1 MGRFLRGA
9 LVMVVVL
16 AALAGNAGHRIYHD
30 YQDTLQRRFA
40 MVRDMARL
48 VDDHVHRTVHTADVA
63 LDQTAAMVA
72 EAGGPQK
79 VRDLKHWTRL
89 REYAAQV
96 EGADAIWI
104 YDADGRAVL
113 ESASFPNRIADFA
126 DPSGLEA
133 LRGGA
138 RLHVGAAQTV
148 RSGGQ
153 PPVFPVSRPLYD
165 DEGRFV
171 GMASATIRVDSLT
184 DFYALLGVEFDPLI
198 GVYGPAGEVIAR
210 RPATLESAGK
220 SVAGGLLFQ
229 SKLREAPE
237 GQFLLQS
244 VLDGVSRIAAYR
256 TVRDYGLVV
265 LTGIGRDEAMADWR
279 TRTLHTVLETIV
291 GLLAILAML
300 GWGLRY
306 LDRERKAQVALAEAH
321 SAVERTSAERDETAR
336 LAAELD
342 KARDMAETAR
352 RAAEA
357 ANHDKSEFLAGLSHE
372 LRTPLNAVIGFS
384 DLIAREAEGPV
395 GTPSYR
401 QYAANVRDSGQH
413 VLELINEILDHAR
426 AEAGALTLE
435 EGPCDL
441 EDAADFAV
449 RMLTPRAEHAGVLL
463 SAVVEPAV
471 RNLHG
476 DDRRIRQILL
486 NLIANAVKYTPSG
499 GSVTLSAALDDGMPV
514 IRVIDTGLGIPA
526 EDIDRVLE
534 PFARAGNAASREAE
548 GTGLGLPLTKRLVEL
563 HGGTLALR
571 STLGVGT
578 TVTVRLP
585 ASRLLPAEPAP
596 REAGTPPVGPA
607 ATQNSVP
614 DLTPDTAVNFAAPP
628 PAPAA
633 VPSWPPSSGPLSVL
647 LVDDDPTVRDM
658 VAGLLRGWGHR
669 VIAAANANEA
679 LVVLDG
685 PEPLDLLLS
694 DVVMPPG
701 MDGTELARHA
711 ARMRPGLPVLLA
723 SGFAAH
729 AAGTP
734 SAFGPD
740 VAMIAKPFAI
750 DDLRRQ
756 LARIAA
762 RQGGA
767 ARPATAAGLPSPSP
781 AARPAAHPTAP
792 ATEERSPGPL
802 RLLIAEDLAINRE
815 LLAALFR
822 DSGYAIDLVAD
833 GAAAVE
839 AVEAGDYDLVLMD
852 VQMPGM
858 DGLEASRAIRAMPP
872 PRGDLPILA
881 LTAGSSQ
888 EERRECREAGMNG
901 HVGKPYDREVL
912 LRQVARMLD
921 ATRSR
926 TGTA

>member
-1 MGRFLRGA
+1 
-9 LVMVVVL
+9 MVVVL

-30 YQDTLQRRFA
+30 YQDTLQRSFA

-48 VDDHVHRTVHTADVA
+48 VDDHVHRTVRTADVA

-89 REYAAQV
+89 REYAAQL

-126 DPSGLEA
+126 DPAGLDA

-153 PPVFPVSRPLYD
+153 PPVFAVSRPLYD

-171 GMASATIRVDSLT
+171 GMASATIRMDTLT

-198 GVYGPAGEVIAR
+198 GVYGPAGELIAR
-210 RPATLESAGK
+210 RPATEASAGK
-220 SVAGGLLFQ
+220 AVAGGLLFQ

-237 GQFLLQS
+237 GQLLLPS
-244 VLDGVSRIAAYR
+244 VLNGVLRIVAYR

-265 LTGIGRDEAMADWR
+265 LAGIGRDEAMAEWR
-279 TRTLHTVLETIV
+279 THTLHTVLETVV
-291 GLLAILAML
+291 GLLAVLAML

-306 LDRERKAQVALAEAH
+306 LDRERKAQVALAEARN
-321 SAVERTSAERDETAR
+321 AVERTSAERDETAR

-357 ANHDKSEFLAGLSHE
+357 ANHAKGEFLAGLSHE

-426 AEAGALTLE
+426 AEAGALTIE

-463 SAVVEPAV
+463 SAAVAPAV
-471 RNLHG
+471 RNLRG

-486 NLIANAVKYTPSG
+486 NLIANGVKYTPSG
-499 GSVTLSAALDDGMPV
+499 GSVTLSAALDDGAPV

-526 EDIDRVLE
+526 EDLDRVLE
-534 PFARAGNAASREAE
+534 PFTRAGNAERKVE
-548 GTGLGLPLTKRLVEL
+548 GAGLGLPLTKRLVEL
-563 HGGTLALR
+563 HGGTLELR

-585 ASRLLPAEPAP
+585 ASRLLPAESAP
-596 REAGTPPVGPA
+596 GEAGMPPVGPA
-607 ATQNSVP
+607 TPLGAP
-614 DLTPDTAVNFAAPP
+614 LDAPLGAPLGIAPDTAPP
-628 PAPAA
+628 PAVPAP
-633 VPSWPPSSGPLSVL
+633 VPSWPPPSGPLSVL

-685 PEPLDLLLS
+685 HEPLDLLLS

-767 ARPATAAGLPSPSP
+767 AQPAIAAVQLSP
-781 AARPAAHPTAP
+781 AARSADCSPGRSPERSP
-792 ATEERSPGPL
+792 ERSPGPP
-802 RLLIAEDLAINRE
+802 RLLIAEDLPINRE

-822 DSGYAIDLVAD
+822 DSGYAVDLVAD

-852 VQMPGM
+852 VQMPGT

-872 PRGDLPILA
+872 PRGALPILA
-881 LTAGSSQ
+881 LTAGTSE
-888 EERRECREAGMNG
+888 EERRDCREAGMNG
-901 HVGKPYDREVL
+901 HIGKPYDREIL
-912 LRQVARMLD
+912 LRQIARTLD

-926 TGTA
+926 TGVA

>member
-48 VDDHVHRTVHTADVA
+48 VDDHVHRTVRTADIA

-72 EAGGPQK
+72 EAGGPQH

-96 EGADAIWI
+96 EGADAVWI
-104 YDADGRAVL
+104 YDADGRPVL
-113 ESASFPNRIADFA
+113 ESASFPSRIADFA
-126 DPSGLEA
+126 DPAGLA
-133 LRGGA
+133 TLRGGA
-138 RLHVGAAQTV
+138 RLHVGAAQTI
-148 RSGGQ
+148 RSGSQ
-153 PPVFPVSRPLYD
+153 PLVFPVSRPLHD

-171 GMASATIRVDSLT
+171 GTASATIRVDSLT

-198 GVYGPAGEVIAR
+198 GVYGPAGEVLAR

-229 SKLREAPE
+229 SKLREAPA
-237 GQFLLQS
+237 GQLLLPS
-244 VLDGVSRIAAYR
+244 VLDGVLRIAAYR

-265 LTGIGRDEAMADWR
+265 LTGIGRDEAMAEWR
-279 TRTLHTVLETIV
+279 TRTLHTVLETAI

-306 LDRERKAQVALAEAH
+306 LDRERKAQVALAEARN
-321 SAVERTSAERDETAR
+321 AVERTSAERDETAR

-357 ANHDKSEFLAGLSHE
+357 ANHDKGEFLAGLSHE

-463 SAVVEPAV
+463 SAAVAPAV
-471 RNLHG
+471 RNLRG

-486 NLIANAVKYTPSG
+486 NLIANGVKYTPSG
-499 GSVTLSAALDDGMPV
+499 GSVTLSAALDDGAPV
-514 IRVIDTGLGIPA
+514 IRVIDTGLGIPT

-534 PFARAGNAASREAE
+534 PFARAGNATRGVE
-548 GTGLGLPLTKRLVEL
+548 GAGLGLPLTKRLVEL
-563 HGGTLALR
+563 HGGTLELR

-585 ASRLLPAEPAP
+585 ASRLLPANPFDMPRAEAAIPAAGPAP
-596 REAGTPPVGPA
+596 A
-607 ATQNSVP
+607 APQAQSP
-614 DLTPDTAVNFAAPP
+614 SPP
-628 PAPAA
+628 PAPAPA
-633 VPSWPPSSGPLSVL
+633 SGPLSVL

-685 PEPLDLLLS
+685 HEPLDLLLS

-740 VAMIAKPFAI
+740 IAMIAKPFAI

-762 RQGGA
+762 RPDGA
-767 ARPATAAGLPSPSP
+767 ASPTKAAAPPSA
-781 AARPAAHPTAP
+781 AARPAAPPATAP
-792 ATEERSPGPL
+792 TDRSPGPP

-839 AVEAGDYDLVLMD
+839 AVETGDYDLVLMD

-858 DGLEASRAIRAMPP
+858 DGLEASRAIREMPP

-881 LTAGSSQ
+881 LTAGSSE
-888 EERRECREAGMNG
+888 EERRNCREAGMIG
-901 HVGKPYDREVL
+901 HIGKPYDREIL
-912 LRQVARMLD
+912 LRQVTRALD

-926 TGTA
+926 TGAA

>member
-1 MGRFLRGA
+1 
-9 LVMVVVL
+9 MVVVL

-48 VDDHVHRTVHTADVA
+48 VDDHVHRTVRTADVA

-499 GSVTLSAALDDGMPV
+499 GSVTLSAALDDGAPV

-526 EDIDRVLE
+526 EDLDRVLE
-534 PFARAGNAASREAE
+534 PFARAGNAANREVE
-548 GTGLGLPLTKRLVEL
+548 GAGLGLPLTKRLVEL
-563 HGGTLALR
+563 HGGTLSLR

-596 REAGTPPVGPA
+596 RETGTPPVRPPA
-607 ATQNSVP
+607 PDSVP
-614 DLTPDTAVNFAAPP
+614 DIAPKTALDTALNTTLDSAAPP
-628 PAPAA
+628 PGPAS
-633 VPSWPPSSGPLSVL
+633 VPSWAPSSGPLSVL

-750 DDLRRQ
+750 DDLHRQ

-767 ARPATAAGLPSPSP
+767 ARPATATGRPSPSP

-792 ATEERSPGPL
+792 ATEERSPGPP
-802 RLLIAEDLAINRE
+802 RLLIAEDLPINRE

>member
-1 MGRFLRGA
+1 
-9 LVMVVVL
+9 MVVVL

-30 YQDTLQRRFA
+30 YQDTLQRRFT

-48 VDDHVHRTVHTADVA
+48 VDDHVHRTVRTADVA

-96 EGADAIWI
+96 EGVDAIWI
-104 YDADGRAVL
+104 YDADGRPVL

-126 DPSGLEA
+126 DPAGLGA

-148 RSGGQ
+148 RGGGQ

-210 RPATLESAGK
+210 RPATVESAGK
-220 SVAGGLLFQ
+220 SVAGGLVFQ

-237 GQFLLQS
+237 GQLLLQS
-244 VLDGVSRIAAYR
+244 MLDGVLRIAAYR

-291 GLLAILAML
+291 GLLAILATL

-306 LDRERKAQVALAEAH
+306 LDRERKAQVALAEAR

-357 ANHDKSEFLAGLSHE
+357 ANHDKGEFLASLSHE

-426 AEAGALTLE
+426 AEAGALTIE

-463 SAVVEPAV
+463 SAAVAPAV
-471 RNLHG
+471 RNLYG

-499 GSVTLSAALDDGMPV
+499 GSVTLSAALDEGAPV

-534 PFARAGNAASREAE
+534 PFARAGNAANRGVE
-548 GTGLGLPLTKRLVEL
+548 GAGLGLPLTKRLVEL
-563 HGGTLALR
+563 HGGTLSLR

-585 ASRLLPAEPAP
+585 ASRLLPETLPSGETGA
-596 REAGTPPVGPA
+596 PPVESA
-607 ATQNSVP
+607 AAPDIVP
-614 DLTPDTAVNFAAPP
+614 DSTGDSAPP
-628 PAPAA
+628 PPVPAP
-633 VPSWPPSSGPLSVL
+633 VPSWAPPSGPLSVL

-685 PEPLDLLLS
+685 HEPLDLLLS

-750 DDLRRQ
+750 DELRRQ

-767 ARPATAAGLPSPSP
+767 ARPATAAAPPSPSP
-781 AARPAAHPTAP
+781 AARPAAHPA
-792 ATEERSPGPL
+792 ERTPGPP

-822 DSGYAIDLVAD
+822 DSGYSFDVVAD

-839 AVEAGDYDLVLMD
+839 AVEASDYDLVLMD

-881 LTAGSSQ
+881 LTAGSSE
-888 EERRECREAGMNG
+888 EERRDCREAGMNG
-901 HVGKPYDREVL
+901 HVGKPYDREIL
-912 LRQVARMLD
+912 LRQVARTLD
-921 ATRSR
+921 AARSR
-926 TGTA
+926 TGAA

>member
-9 LVMVVVL
+9 LVVVVVL
-16 AALAGNAGHRIYHD
+16 AALAGNAALRIYHD
-30 YQDTLQRRFA
+30 YQDTQQHRFA
-40 MVRDMARL
+40 LVRDMARL
-48 VDDHVHRTVHTADVA
+48 VDEHVRRTVRTADVA

-89 REYAAQV
+89 REYAAQA

-113 ESASFPNRIADFA
+113 ESASFPNRIAGFA
-126 DPSGLEA
+126 DQAGLDA
-133 LRGGA
+133 LRGGT
-138 RLHVGAAQTV
+138 RLHIGAAQPV
-148 RSGGQ
+148 RTGAQ
-153 PPVFPVSRPLYD
+153 PLVFPVSRPLHD

-171 GMASATIRVDSLT
+171 GVAAVSIRVNHLT
-184 DFYALLGVEFDPLI
+184 DFYTIPGLEFDPLVA
-198 GVYGPAGEVIAR
+198 VYRPNGEVVAR
-210 RPATLESAGK
+210 HPEPEISAGR
-220 SVAGGLLFQ
+220 SAAAGTLFQ

-237 GQFLLQS
+237 GQFLAPS
-244 VLDGVSRIAAYR
+244 PLDGVLRIAAYR
-256 TVRDYGLVV
+256 TVPDYGLVV
-265 LTGIGRDEAMADWR
+265 LTGIGRDEAMAEWR

-291 GLLAILAML
+291 GLLAVLGMLA
-300 GWGLRY
+300 WGLRY
-306 LDRERKAQVALAEAH
+306 LDRERKAQVALAEART
-321 SAVERTSAERDETAR
+321 AVERTSAERDESAR
-336 LAAELD
+336 LAAALD
-342 KARDMAETAR
+342 QARDMAETAR
-352 RAAEA
+352 QAAEA
-357 ANHDKSEFLAGLSHE
+357 ANRAKSEFLAGLSHE
-372 LRTPLNAVIGFS
+372 LRTPLNAVIGFA

-426 AEAGALTLE
+426 VEAGALTVE
-435 EGPCDL
+435 EGRCDL
-441 EDAADFAV
+441 EAAADFAV
-449 RMLTPRAEHAGVLL
+449 RMLTPRAERAGVLL
-463 SAVVEPAV
+463 SAVVAPAV
-471 RNLHG
+471 RGLRG

-499 GSVTLSAALDDGMPV
+499 GSVTLSAALDDGAPV

-534 PFARAGNAASREAE
+534 PFARAGNAASREVE
-548 GTGLGLPLTKRLVEL
+548 GAGLGLPLTKRLVEL

-596 REAGTPPVGPA
+596 RAAGTPPVGPA
-607 ATQNSVP
+607 AAP
-614 DLTPDTAVNFAAPP
+614 DPILDSAPPP
-628 PAPAA
+628 PAPAP
-633 VPSWPPSSGPLSVL
+633 VPSWAPSSGPLSVL

-685 PEPLDLLLS
+685 HEPLDLLLS
-694 DVVMPPG
+694 DVIMPPG

-711 ARMRPGLPVLLA
+711 TRMRPGLPVLLA

-729 AAGTP
+729 TAGTP

-756 LARIAA
+756 LARVAA

-767 ARPATAAGLPSPSP
+767 ARPATAGGLPSPSP
-781 AARPAAHPTAP
+781 AARPAAHPA
-792 ATEERSPGPL
+792 ERPPECSPGPP
-802 RLLIAEDLAINRE
+802 RLLIAEDLPINRE

-881 LTAGSSQ
+881 LTAGSSE

-901 HVGKPYDREVL
+901 HVGKPYDRDVL
-912 LRQVARMLD
+912 LRQVARTLD